1 MSERREGVAALH
13 ERMREHSSDAELVL
27 VNLPLSSSATT
38 MKRETPHEV
47 MESADLLSSG
57 FKRVILVRGGGN
69 SVVTV
74 DG

>member
-1 MSERREGVAALH
+1 M
-13 ERMREHSSDAELVL
+13 AEDVD
-27 VNLPLSSSATT
+27 
-38 MKRETPHEV
+38 
-47 MESADLLSSG
+47 ADLLSSG